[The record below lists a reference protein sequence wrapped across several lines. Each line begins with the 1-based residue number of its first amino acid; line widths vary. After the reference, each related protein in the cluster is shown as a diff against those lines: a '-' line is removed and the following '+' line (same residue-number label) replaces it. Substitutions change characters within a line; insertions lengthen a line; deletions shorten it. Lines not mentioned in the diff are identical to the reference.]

1 MTLTD
6 SLSVLS
12 TLMQAD
18 PDHRRMWEI
27 EVDAITE
34 VMHGEPINKARYAL
48 KREQKIYAK
57 ARYEA
62 ELKLALEGR

>member
-1 MTLTD
+1 MTLTN

-12 TLMQAD
+12 TLIQND
-18 PDHRRMWEI
+18 PDNRRMWQI

-48 KREQKIYAK
+48 KREQDSYVR